1 MIESFILGGEAVF
14 MKKSSEQK
22 ILGFF
27 MLFLTAFIWGVAFV
41 AQSVGMDHI
50 GPYTF
55 NASRL
60 LLGAAVTMPWAFME
74 LKKQKKLE
82 EDKEIYIK
90 KRNSSFKAAA
100 LCAIVFF
107 LAVNLQQFAL
117 ITSPVANVSFL
128 TTLYILVIPVI
139 GMFLGKKH
147 GWNIW
152 LAIVIAVV
160 GMYLLCIEEGMV
172 LAKGDILAFIC
183 AIMFALQILVVD
195 HYVSKSYVIV
205 ISCMQNLFAGLMSL
219 VFMLI
224 FEGINVGGI
233 KEAWLPVVYTGVF
246 STGLAYTTQ
255 MIGQKYTKPTVASLI
270 MSLESVIAAIAAW
283 VLLSQALS
291 LREILGC
298 SFVFIGVI
306 IAQIN

>member
-1 MIESFILGGEAVF
+1 

-27 MLFLTAFIWGVAFV
+27 LLFLTAFIWGVAFV

-74 LKKQKKLE
+74 LKKQKKME

-107 LAVNLQQFAL
+107 VAVNLQQFAL

-128 TTLYILVIPVI
+128 TTLYILIIPVI
-139 GMFLGKKH
+139 GIFLGKKH

-152 LAIVIAVV
+152 VAIAAAVV
-160 GMYLLCIEEGMV
+160 GMYLLCIKEGMV
-172 LAKGDILAFIC
+172 LAKGDVLAFIC

-205 ISCMQNLFAGLMSL
+205 ISCMQNLFAGLLSL
-219 VFMLI
+219 VFMLT
-224 FEGINVGGI
+224 FEGFDPGGL
-233 KEAWLPVVYTGVF
+233 KEVWFPVVYTGVF

-255 MIGQKYTKPTVASLI
+255 MIGQKYIKPTVASLI

-283 VLLSQALS
+283 VLIAQALTV
-291 LREILGC
+291 REMLGC
-298 SFVFIGVI
+298 ALVFIGVI
-306 IAQIN
+306 IAQMN

>member
-60 LLGAAVTMPWAFME
+60 LLGAAVTMPCAFME
-74 LKKQKKLE
+74 LKKQKILE

-90 KRNSSFKAAA
+90 KRNS
-100 LCAIVFF
+100 FF
-107 LAVNLQQFAL
+107 VAVNLQQFAL

-152 LAIVIAVV
+152 LAIAVAVV

-306 IAQIN
+306 IAQMN